1 MHARRQRF
9 LSGLVVV
16 VFALSANAFADYRLI
31 LRNPA
36 ELEEI
41 ARNALEAIF
50 PDYAPHMGRAPEFF
64 LSERKAVIHDVVFHE
79 KGQAGRTLFRV
90 GTLQAYF
97 RLVPPALVRLEL
109 EDPEG
114 VIRIDR
120 EGRVNFETGGEVSG
134 SRPTLYSDLHVKV
147 EGGQLRVINDFEGQ
161 GSDVLLTRVHAEV
174 DVTRDLRVQGTGGAQ
189 LGLVVPLGDGH
200 SFQVPGLEPG
210 RRFRPLVQGLG
221 FSVARAVDG
230 RVQAEVSVRG
240 GELSPRL
247 RSLIP
252 PLFQREVWDELDPS
266 GTFDATVRLDADGD
280 GARVATTV
288 LPRAAVRPRGFPL
301 EITDITGRFEVN
313 VHVPWSAGA
322 PDFIGVTWDGVAS
335 RASGGELRS
344 RGSVFPGGDDENV
357 SLFVNVDVKDLFI
370 GPEFRAALPAD
381 IRGVYDEF
389 DPEGTVK
396 RARVIIFKGPFQ
408 DDPQL
413 SVHIDELGGA
423 LSACYLDFPMRL
435 QELHGTFQIRED
447 ANVEIHAG
455 GTFQHGGRARVDAH
469 VVRGDLMHVDIKGAG
484 IPLGPHV
491 LAALPP
497 RAREIV
503 RAFRPSGGQADVHV
517 VVEKPHARALA
528 QPTIDVS
535 LRDVAVA
542 HEEFDYPLTTSG
554 KLRIRPRF
562 PAGARAED
570 DPDPEKIDLQLD
582 LSGWGEGVVAATASG
597 ALTIAPEG
605 GPFEGAIHVRAAQAR
620 LDEPL
625 RAALP
630 PTLARVWERLS
641 PSGVVR
647 RVEAVVEGPERMRF
661 KGEGADLGVRLAEFP
676 YPLRIDAFDVSRDG
690 RTVRLHEARAGA
702 AGGDGRLVA
711 RGTILQP
718 STADGRP
725 VVDLD
730 LEASDMPIDEALVAA
745 LPEGGARDLLEG
757 MQPHGRASAR
767 LRVLVPPGDG
777 PPRVDGPL
785 ELRGVQLY
793 LHEVDPS
800 LSGLG
805 EEPMQGVEGTLQ
817 LQVPDRVELTA
828 LRGKLSGAHV
838 EATGVIAAT
847 PPSSPVAGAALGGLE
862 GVLAAT
868 SAVAP
873 ASVDLTVH
881 VGDLVLDE
889 HTRAMAGPAAAGV
902 FERFRPE
909 GPVDLQVRVHRAPLA
924 PSTRVRLRARPRGV
938 TVVPTFLPLRMRDL
952 EGEVEVEDG
961 EPVRIDLTARVG
973 GGTLVVRR
981 DRGAEARFP
990 GGGALGRVYEV
1001 ALRDFARP
1009 LDPRERAEL
1018 ERELPDPGG
1027 VRSLLSS
1034 LAPEGP
1040 IDAHAFIYQPYEE
1053 RAPVRWVAELR
1064 TGPLGE
1070 AGAPARPDFALSA
1083 GLRFDGIRGV
1093 VRASGSVAELDR
1105 GAAEGELELERIDCW
1120 KQTAR
1125 GLRGRFRL
1133 QDGVLSFGLR
1143 GQPAVAE
1150 LYGGRLKVITEF
1162 ALQTGQYRGWVGL
1175 EEARLQRAM
1184 EELGELRE
1192 ERSGVAARP
1201 YTGILDAELAFYGG
1215 GKGLGGKDVPLDGAG
1230 WVKVRGTNLLLVP
1243 GFDWLRIIADAL
1255 RRENSRPLAFET
1267 MAVDLGLRP
1276 DRLVLRGVELRAPSG
1291 FTLYGADGEVLFPS
1305 GELRNLTLRP
1315 VDTDIDVLQRVL
1327 ENAPLTGF
1335 NIQGKLW
1342 DPTPVPLPLAS
1353 AVEKLLRAI
1362 IPGGDERDASGD
1374 APRGDP
1380 DPDDVDAPRA
1390 PE

>member
-1 MHARRQRF
+1 MDARRQRF

-50 PDYAPHMGRAPEFF
+50 PDYAPRMGRAPEFF

-90 GTLQAYF
+90 GTLNAYF

-109 EDPEG
+109 EEPEG

-134 SRPTLYSDLHVKV
+134 SKPTLYSDLHVQV
-147 EGGQLRVINDFEGQ
+147 RGGQLRVINDLEGQ
-161 GSDVLLTRVHAEV
+161 GSDVLLTGVHAEV
-174 DVTRDLRVQGTGGAQ
+174 DVTQDLAVQGTGGAQ
-189 LGLVVPLGDGH
+189 FGLVVPLGDGH
-200 SFQVPGLEPG
+200 SFQVQGLEAG
-210 RRFRPLVQGLG
+210 RRFRPLVQAVG
-221 FSVARAVDG
+221 FEVTRAAEG
-230 RVQAEVSVRG
+230 RVRAEVDLVG
-240 GELSPRL
+240 GELSPRM

-252 PLFQREVWDELDPS
+252 PLFQREVWDELDPG
-266 GTFDATVRLDADGD
+266 GTFDARVRVDADD
-280 GARVATTV
+280 EGARVSTTV
-288 LPRAAVRPRGFPL
+288 LPEAAIRPRNFPL
-301 EITDITGRFEVN
+301 EITDIVGRFEVN
-313 VHVPWSAGA
+313 VHVPWSAGK

-344 RGSVFPGGDDENV
+344 RGSVFPGGDDEHV
-357 SLFVNVDVKDLFI
+357 SLFISVDVRDLFI
-370 GPEFRAALPAD
+370 GPAFRAALPAE
-381 IRGVYDEF
+381 IRRVYDKFE
-389 DPEGTVK
+389 PEGTVK
-396 RARVIIFKGPFQ
+396 RARVVIFKGPFQ
-408 DDPQL
+408 KDPQL

-423 LSACYLDFPMRL
+423 LSASYRDFPMRL
-435 QELHGTFQIRED
+435 QELHGSFQIRED

-469 VVRGDLMHVDIKGAG
+469 VVRGDLMHVEIDGSA
-484 IPLGPHV
+484 IPIGPQA
-491 LAALPP
+491 LAAMPP

-517 VVEKPHARALA
+517 VVDKPHADALA
-528 QPTIDVS
+528 QPTIDVD
-535 LRDVAVA
+535 LRDVTAS
-542 HEEFDYPLTTSG
+542 HEEFAYPLTASG
-554 KLRIRPRF
+554 RLRIRPRF
-562 PAGARAED
+562 PAGARPDD
-570 DPDPEKIDLQLD
+570 DPDPERIDLQLD
-582 LSGWGEGVVAATASG
+582 LSGWGEGVIAATASG
-597 ALTIAPEG
+597 ALMIAPAG
-605 GPFEGAIHVRAAQAR
+605 GPFEGAIQVRAAQVKLDQR
-620 LDEPL
+620 LRE
-625 RAALP
+625 ALP
-630 PTLARVWERLS
+630 PALARVWERLS

-647 RVEAVVEGPERMRF
+647 RVEATIEGPERMRF
-661 KGEGADLGVRLAEFP
+661 KGEGVDLGVRLAEFP
-676 YPLRIDAFDVSRDG
+676 YPLRVDAFEVERAG
-690 RTVRLHEARAGA
+690 RTIRVHEARAGA
-702 AGGDGRLVA
+702 AVGDGRLLA

-718 STADGRP
+718 STPEGRP
-725 VVDLD
+725 IVDLD
-730 LEASDMPIDEALVAA
+730 LVAQDMPIDEALVSA
-745 LPEGGARDLLEG
+745 LPEGAARDLLEG
-757 MQPHGRASAR
+757 MQPQGRANAR

-785 ELRGVQLY
+785 ELRGVQLF
-793 LHEVDPS
+793 LHEVDPA
-800 LSGLG
+800 LAGLA
-805 EEPMQGVEGTLQ
+805 EAPMHGVEGTIQ
-817 LQVPDRVELTA
+817 LQVPERVELTA

-838 EATGVIAAT
+838 EATGVIAAA
-847 PPSSPVAGAALGGLE
+847 PPSPAALGAALGGLD
-862 GVLAAT
+862 GVMVAA
-868 SAVAP
+868 SAAAP

-881 VGDLVLDE
+881 VGDLVLDAR
-889 HTRAMAGPAAAGV
+889 TRAMAGPSAADV

-909 GPVDLQVRVHRAPLA
+909 GPVDLQVRVHREPLS
-924 PSTRVRLRARPRGV
+924 PRTRMRLRARPRGV
-938 TVVPTFLPLRMRDL
+938 TAVPTFLPLRMRDL

-981 DRGAEARFP
+981 DRGAERGFP
-990 GGGALGRVYEV
+990 GAGTRGRVYEV

-1009 LDPRERAEL
+1009 VDPRDRAEL
-1018 ERELPDPGG
+1018 ERELPDPGA

-1040 IDAHAFIYQPYEE
+1040 IDVHAFIYQPHEE
-1053 RAPVRWVAELR
+1053 RAPIRWVAEVR
-1064 TGPLGE
+1064 AGPLGE

-1083 GLRFDGIRGV
+1083 GLRFDGIRGL
-1093 VRASGSVAELDR
+1093 VRASGSVAELER
-1105 GAAEGELELERIDCW
+1105 GACEGELELDRIDCW

-1143 GQPAVAE
+1143 GQPAAAE
-1150 LYGGRLKVITEF
+1150 LYGGRLKVIAEYTI
-1162 ALQTGQYRGWVGL
+1162 QSGQYRGWVGL

-1201 YTGILDAELAFYGG
+1201 YTGILDAGLAFYGG
-1215 GKGLGGKDVPLDGAG
+1215 GKGLGGKDLPLDGAG

-1243 GFDWLRIIADAL
+1243 GFDWLRIMADAL

-1267 MAVDLGLRP
+1267 MTVDLGLKP

-1342 DPTPVPLPLAS
+1342 DPVPVPLPLAS

-1362 IPGGDERDASGD
+1362 IPGGDEDDGADAD
-1374 APRGDP
+1374 A
-1380 DPDDVDAPRA
+1380 DVDADEAREPQR
-1390 PE
+1390 